1 MACQAK
7 LFTSVSINNNR
18 TQLSKGFNSLTL
30 PAGTKVSYDVVTTSR
45 GIQKSDKFYFEVI
58 SVNLNYIN
66 QFLKNKFANASTQ
79 QIQEWNENSQK
90 FEEDVLS
97 KMDASR
103 LVVINNVQLLN
114 TDSSGR
120 YRGTYTVPSSLNN
133 KIFTIN
139 FYYGYSASAEAGTK
153 SKAKEGLIKNILR
166 VAAFATLPISGLAA
180 GGAFVAE
187 IGAEGL
193 YAYAQAKGNQP
204 AGKNKHGCEFPNG
217 RVIAHTYEI
226 NPPEPKPEP
235 EKEEEAGE
243 IETIFRE
250 QIVEI
255 NPLIVAGGAIALFFV
270 IGRVF

>member
-18 TQLSKGFNSLTL
+18 TQLSKGFNSLSL
-30 PAGTKVSYDVVTTSR
+30 PAGTKISYDVVTTSR

-79 QIQEWNENSQK
+79 QIQEWNTNSQK

-103 LVVINNVQLLN
+103 LVVINN
-114 TDSSGR
+114 
-120 YRGTYTVPSSLNN
+120 TVPSTLNN

-153 SKAKEGLIKNILR
+153 SKAKEGLIKDILR
-166 VAAFATLPISGLAA
+166 VATFATLPVSGLAA
-180 GGAFVAE
+180 GGIFVAE

-193 YAYAQAKGNQP
+193 YAYSQAKGNQP

-217 RVIAHTYEI
+217 MVIAHTYEI

-235 EKEEEAGE
+235 EKEGGGD